1 MTRNILL
8 KRRYPNSRLEDTTD
22 AFENGFET
30 GYKIGYDD
38 GYHEACEIWQR
49 ECQQVRD
56 ALRALLDATING
68 GEASAHEVTE

>member
-1 MTRNILL
+1 M
-8 KRRYPNSRLEDTTD
+8 RLDKTMYEYKCCYR
-22 AFENGFET
+22 E
-30 GYKIGYDD
+30 GYDDGYDD

-68 GEASAHEVTE
+68 GEAPAHEVTG